1 MLTTLRRD
9 ADLSELTLLGG
20 FKNNRSVFDWCAQC
34 RHAVCCSPHSR
45 CVYATNVTNQVQL
58 LHSPLHPRE
67 GYTLE
72 IDETIY
78 SPTDSC
84 PSEDTFYEIELET
97 VRLPFNAFQSRKA
110 GFCTSHSNDR
120 TVLLKLAR

>member
-1 MLTTLRRD
+1 MH
-9 ADLSELTLLGG
+9 GY
-20 FKNNRSVFDWCAQC
+20 
-34 RHAVCCSPHSR
+34 SPL
-45 CVYATNVTNQVQL
+45 CIATSSN
-58 LHSPLHPRE
+58 PLHPRE

-97 VRLPFNAFQSRKA
+97 VRLPFRPRVIRRHPN
-110 GFCTSHSNDR
+110 HMSNC
-120 TVLLKLAR
+120 LL

>member
-1 MLTTLRRD
+1 MHCN
-9 ADLSELTLLGG
+9 SS
-20 FKNNRSVFDWCAQC
+20 N
-34 RHAVCCSPHSR
+34 
-45 CVYATNVTNQVQL
+45 
-58 LHSPLHPRE
+58 PLHPRE

-97 VRLPFNAFQSRKA
+97 VRLPFGATNSRPLYRATKLA
-110 GFCTSHSNDR
+110 SVTSH
-120 TVLLKLAR
+120 